1 MAPVRRYLRITKYS
15 VLECRIYLDNPALA
29 ASWLLHPRDPVLPRV
44 MDAVRPLVLPKLR
57 EEQARARAHRKKT
70 TKRRQ
75 IKDVV
80 AGDGFEVSVFLTE
93 TPTRHALLAK
103 QRRFRDKGDKGADD
117 AARGGPGVQGRLIA
131 ETNAAPVDV
140 EAFLGRQQQKQEQKQ
155 QQQQQQQQ
163 QQGTVVIREESDD
176 EDAVAALAE
185 IPTRQDDAAPP
196 ARPAK
201 RRRAFSHTGVPGDDE
216 FASTSDD
223 EPGGERADE
232 KTDEKAD
239 DKANDGENEDD
250 EINDGLFV
258 DDHADDS
265 EASPPSKRR
274 RKQDERLPEGA
285 EKAVG
290 GARGGHDHQD
300 DDDDGDGDDK
310 KKMAMDVSF
319 DGFAIHGRVLCLVV
333 KRRDTHRAPAAS
345 GRSAASAAPGAAAP
359 AGQAV
364 MENWISSTQMP
375 NPGADVE
382 AVDE

>member
-1 MAPVRRYLRITKYS
+1 MTAKERKASICSST
-15 VLECRIYLDNPALA
+15 VLA
-29 ASWLLHPRDPVLPRV
+29 
-44 MDAVRPLVLPKLR
+44 
-57 EEQARARAHRKKT
+57 ARARA
-70 TKRRQ
+70 
-75 IKDVV
+75 DVRISTAGLELDGQAV
-80 AGDGFEVSVFLTE
+80 AVPARAVFDAA
-93 TPTRHALLAK
+93 ALLDLDA
-103 QRRFRDKGDKGADD
+103 QDHVLEDLVEAVADVEAAIGGDKGDKGADD
-117 AARGGPGVQGRLIA
+117 VARGGPGVQGRLIA

-140 EAFLGRQQQKQEQKQ
+140 EAFLGRQR
-155 QQQQQQQQ
+155 QQQQQQQ

-185 IPTRQDDAAPP
+185 VPTRQDDAAPP

-201 RRRAFSHTGVPGDDE
+201 RRRALSHTGVPGDDE

-232 KTDEKAD
+232 KA
-239 DKANDGENEDD
+239 DD
-250 EINDGLFV
+250 EINDDGLFV

-300 DDDDGDGDDK
+300 DDDDDDDGDDK

>member
-57 EEQARARAHRKKT
+57 EEQARARARKKT
-70 TKRRQ
+70 AKRRQ
-75 IKDVV
+75 IKDVA

-103 QRRFRDKGDKGADD
+103 QRRFRDKNAGDP
-117 AARGGPGVQGRLIA
+117 ARRDSAVQGRLIA

-140 EAFLGRQQQKQEQKQ
+140 DAFLGRR

-163 QQGTVVIREESDD
+163 QQGTITIREESDD

-185 IPTRQDDAAPP
+185 IPTRQDDGPPP

-201 RRRAFSHTGVPGDDE
+201 RRRVFSPRASPDDDE

-232 KTDEKAD
+232 NANESEHD
-239 DKANDGENEDD
+239 DDNDDNDD
-250 EINDGLFV
+250 DGLFV
-258 DDHADDS
+258 DDHP
-265 EASPPSKRR
+265 EEPETSPPSKRR
-274 RKQDERLPEGA
+274 KKQEQSPPEGA

-290 GARGGHDHQD
+290 GSRGGHDHEGD
-300 DDDDGDGDDK
+300 DGDDK

-319 DGFAIHGRVLCLVV
+319 EGFAIHGRVLCLVV
-333 KRRDTHRAPAAS
+333 KRRDTHRAPASS
-345 GRSAASAAPGAAAP
+345 GRSAASAASGAAAP
-359 AGQAV
+359 AGQAI

-382 AVDE
+382 AIDE

>member
-57 EEQARARAHRKKT
+57 EEQARARARKKT
-70 TKRRQ
+70 AKRRQ

-103 QRRFRDKGDKGADD
+103 QRRFRDKDAGDL
-117 AARGGPGVQGRLIA
+117 ARRGSAVQGRLIA

-140 EAFLGRQQQKQEQKQ
+140 EAFLGRRRQQQQQKQ
-155 QQQQQQQQ
+155 QQQQQQ
-163 QQGTVVIREESDD
+163 GTITIREESDD

-185 IPTRQDDAAPP
+185 IPTRQDDGPPP

-201 RRRAFSHTGVPGDDE
+201 RRRAFAPTGVPDDDE

-232 KTDEKAD
+232 H
-239 DKANDGENEDD
+239 ANESEDD
-250 EINDGLFV
+250 DDDDNDDDGLFV
-258 DDHADDS
+258 DDHPEEP

-274 RKQDERLPEGA
+274 KKQEQSPPEGA

-290 GARGGHDHQD
+290 GSRGGHDHEGD
-300 DDDDGDGDDK
+300 DGDDK

-319 DGFAIHGRVLCLVV
+319 EGFAIHGRVLCLVV
-333 KRRDTHRAPAAS
+333 KRRDTHRAPASS

-359 AGQAV
+359 AGQAI

>member
-155 QQQQQQQQ
+155 QQKQQQ

-201 RRRAFSHTGVPGDDE
+201 RRRALSHTGVPGDDE

-300 DDDDGDGDDK
+300 DDGDGDGDDK

>member
-103 QRRFRDKGDKGADD
+103 QRRFRDKGDKGDKGADD
-117 AARGGPGVQGRLIA
+117 VARGGPGVQGRLIA

-140 EAFLGRQQQKQEQKQ
+140 EAFLGRQR
-155 QQQQQQQQ
+155 QQQQQQQ

-185 IPTRQDDAAPP
+185 VPTRQDDAAPP

-201 RRRAFSHTGVPGDDE
+201 RRRALSHTGVPGDDE

-232 KTDEKAD
+232 KA
-239 DKANDGENEDD
+239 DD
-250 EINDGLFV
+250 EINDDGLFV

-300 DDDDGDGDDK
+300 DDDDDDDGDDK

>member
-57 EEQARARAHRKKT
+57 EEQARARARKKT
-70 TKRRQ
+70 AKRRQ

-103 QRRFRDKGDKGADD
+103 QRRFRDKGAGA

-140 EAFLGRQQQKQEQKQ
+140 EAFLGRRQ
-155 QQQQQQQQ
+155 QQQQQS
-163 QQGTVVIREESDD
+163 TITIREESDD

-185 IPTRQDDAAPP
+185 IPALQDDVAPP

-201 RRRAFSHTGVPGDDE
+201 RRRAFSNTGVPDDDE

-232 KTDEKAD
+232 N
-239 DKANDGENEDD
+239 ANESEDD
-250 EINDGLFV
+250 DGRLFV
-258 DDHADDS
+258 DDHPEEP

-274 RKQDERLPEGA
+274 RKQEENPPEGA

-290 GARGGHDHQD
+290 GPRGGHEHHD
-300 DDDDGDGDDK
+300 DDGDDK

-319 DGFAIHGRVLCLVV
+319 EGFAIHGRVLCLVV
-333 KRRDTHRAPAAS
+333 KRRDTRRAPASS